1 MIRKILNIREWV
13 TRSKVLIFMPEKDKY
28 KTGTLE
34 LIFFRPDL
42 GLIGNL
48 YFMNLGIEARPVWS
62 VPASLSSADG
72 YGVKANC
79 SQGVPVQ
86 IQWPKICHRLNLSIF
101 CFGHIHSL
109 LPCPSTR
116 PKYFLQAPNFFVQD
130 QKLNRKAFDFI
141 ILFWSNLIG
150 HVFGPIVQV

>member
-28 KTGTLE
+28 KTGTPE

-42 GLIGNL
+42 GLLGNL

-101 CFGHIHSL
+101 CLSHIRSL
-109 LPCPSTR
+109 LPCALSFYTSKIFCAR
-116 PKYFLQAPNFFVQD
+116 PKIESQGIWLYNPLL
-130 QKLNRKAFDFI
+130 K
-141 ILFWSNLIG
+141 
-150 HVFGPIVQV
+150 